1 MGSVQKTRMVNS
13 LTMKILVG
21 AILLQCKLLNG
32 QINFG
37 GKPNEL
43 EKTDQ
48 PKIINE
54 TINTIKPT
62 MTEEDILSPRLRIL
76 NSDGPG
82 TLPQQVIIRTSSIS
96 STSDCSG
103 TMLTS
108 FIAITAAHCVDK
120 RVSNEDVMVYPPRK
134 NCEPQRTGIPACK
147 IVQVHRGSSCTTRG
161 HDIALVRLSK
171 EMYGMRKLKLS
182 FPRPSPNQN
191 TVMAGTGYNTENSC
205 ESLMSYQTIVPC
217 RDARCEGRQ
226 WYCTEASFRQ
236 VGGACVG
243 DSGGPSWTFT
253 AGLTGLT
260 ASAAVNSITD
270 KCTSSYSFF
279 ANLNYYK
286 RWIKKHMKTSLRHCD
301 VDVLNTRRLNIR
313 KNKNKTIST

>member
-13 LTMKILVG
+13 LTMKIMVG
-21 AILLQCKLLNG
+21 AILLKCKLLNG
-32 QINFG
+32 QIIFDG
-37 GKPNEL
+37 
-43 EKTDQ
+43 
-48 PKIINE
+48 E
-54 TINTIKPT
+54 TITTTTTTTTITTVKPT
-62 MTEEDILSPRLRIL
+62 LTEEDILSPKLRIV
-76 NSDGPG
+76 NPDGPG

-103 TMLTS
+103 TMLTPS
-108 FIAITAAHCVDK
+108 IAITAAHCVNK
-120 RVSNEDVMVYPPRK
+120 RLSNEDVMVYPPRK
-134 NCEPQRTGIPACK
+134 NCQPQLTGIPACK
-147 IVQVHRGSSCTTRG
+147 IVQIYRGSSCTTRG

-205 ESLMSYQTIVPC
+205 ESLMSYQKIVPC

-226 WYCTEASFRQ
+226 WYCTEASFRR